1 MLPLKIGRVNHRK
14 LRVNMTSDRLEW
26 ILNGINVDR
35 LTSEELEF
43 FKKVKKLNIF
53 DLSPGQESKLE
64 KLFKIKS
71 R

>member
-1 MLPLKIGRVNHRK
+1 
-14 LRVNMTSDRLEW
+14 MTSDRLEW